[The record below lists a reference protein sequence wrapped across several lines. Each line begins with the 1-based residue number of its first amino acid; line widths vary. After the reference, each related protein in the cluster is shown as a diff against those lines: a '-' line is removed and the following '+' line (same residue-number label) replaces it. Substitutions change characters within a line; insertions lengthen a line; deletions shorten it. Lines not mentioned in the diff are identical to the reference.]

1 MRITNTLLAALVL
14 TGIAQTAK
22 AQGTTELT
30 SADQT
35 VNMTVSAV
43 NQLSFATS
51 VSLTVSTGII
61 GGGALTPATA
71 ASTYGIISNVDS
83 VSVAK
88 ISATLDSDMP
98 SGSSLEVSLDAP
110 SSVTGAVSAGKQA
123 LSTTSVDLVTN
134 IPAVNE
140 SGIGLTYTF
149 TADVNTPATLSRTVH
164 YVLTQGA

>member
-14 TGIAQTAK
+14 AGIAQTAK
-22 AQGTTELT
+22 AQGTELT

-43 NQLSFATS
+43 NQLSFAAS
-51 VSLTVSTGII
+51 VSLTVSTGVI
-61 GGGALTPATA
+61 GSGALTPATA

-98 SGSSLEVSLDAP
+98 TGSSLEVSLDAP
-110 SSVTGAVSAGKQA
+110 SSVTGAVSAGNQA

-140 SGIGLTYTF
+140 SGIALTYTF
-149 TADVNTPATLSRTVH
+149 TADVNTPASLSRTVH